1 MVVSHSIVQK
11 VRKSFAI
18 RETLLSRLR
27 RGGTGGVAGALAMSS
42 SSLAV
47 SGAVSMSSI
56 VFFVVGFDW
65 PFVDERVV
73 VGGSGGGGDDA
84 EDGCDGN
91 D

>member
-1 MVVSHSIVQK
+1 MCLAHSIVQK
-11 VRKSFAI
+11 VRKNLAI

-27 RGGTGGVAGALAMSS
+27 RGGTGGVEGALLAMSS

-47 SGAVSMSSI
+47 SGAVSISSI
-56 VFFVVGFDW
+56 VFFVGFDW

-73 VGGSGGGGDDA
+73 VVGGGSDLDAGDGG
-84 EDGCDGN
+84 DGN

>member
-1 MVVSHSIVQK
+1 M
-11 VRKSFAI
+11 
-18 RETLLSRLR
+18 
-27 RGGTGGVAGALAMSS
+27 AGALAMSS

-73 VGGSGGGGDDA
+73 GGSGGGGDDA